1 MVVAMHLGEYINFYK
16 MFKFIR
22 KLIFTKY
29 ILVYLIAISSA
40 ILLIGDILNLTL
52 FQFKLGLF
60 GDIAFLIVTAIPFVI
75 LPIFA
80 VSTLGVFKNKIDNL
94 KIYYKLLYIAI
105 VILASLSL
113 LKISDNFIYS
123 NLNYGLWVLIGGICL
138 GMNLLSYKIK

>member
-1 MVVAMHLGEYINFYK
+1 M
-16 MFKFIR
+16 R
-22 KLIFTKY
+22 KLVFTKY

-60 GDIAFLIVTAIPFVI
+60 GDIAFLIVTTIPFVI
-75 LPIFA
+75 LPIFV
-80 VSTLGVFKNKIDNL
+80 VSILGVFKNKIDNF

-113 LKISDNFIYS
+113 LKIYDDFIYS
-123 NLNYGLWVLIGGICL
+123 NLNYGLWVFIGGICL
-138 GMNLLSYKIK
+138 GMNLLSYKMK

>member
-1 MVVAMHLGEYINFYK
+1 M
-16 MFKFIR
+16 R

-60 GDIAFLIVTAIPFVI
+60 GDISFLIVTAIPFVI
-75 LPIFA
+75 LPIFV
-80 VSTLGVFKNKIDNL
+80 VSILGVFKNKIDNF

-105 VILASLSL
+105 VILASLPL
-113 LKISDNFIYS
+113 LKIYDDFIYS

>member
-1 MVVAMHLGEYINFYK
+1 M
-16 MFKFIR
+16 R

-60 GDIAFLIVTAIPFVI
+60 GDISFLIVTAIPFVI
-75 LPIFA
+75 LPIFV
-80 VSTLGVFKNKIDNL
+80 VSILGVFKNKIDNF

-105 VILASLSL
+105 VILASLPL
-113 LKISDNFIYS
+113 LKIYDDFIYS
-123 NLNYGLWVLIGGICL
+123 NLNYGLWVFIGGICL